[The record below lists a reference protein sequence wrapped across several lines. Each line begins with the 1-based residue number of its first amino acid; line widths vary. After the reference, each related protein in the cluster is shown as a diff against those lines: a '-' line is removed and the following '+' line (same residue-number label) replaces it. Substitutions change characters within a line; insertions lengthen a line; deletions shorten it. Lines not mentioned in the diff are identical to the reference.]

1 MLDALCSPLGE
12 KRPCP
17 HHQGAFDPR
26 WWCSGPMKMFII
38 DDRFSL
44 HFQHIAELPSRKWIS
59 CTCVT
64 FVFQSKL
71 TGGVIHVQSCMDG
84 IGFASQTGSNGG
96 WLDAFAPR
104 SERKLC
110 RGRRN
115 VLFKKTFDVTETNL
129 RGSTSSLHLNGFRP
143 SPLWSQLEWS
153 MSQWSANRMPTAR
166 KQNGYRLE
174 RVCPFRSI

>member
-1 MLDALCSPLGE
+1 MPTSSRSFWPEVVMLRPDVYHWLSIFTPLS
-12 KRPCP
+12 
-17 HHQGAFDPR
+17 DT
-26 WWCSGPMKMFII
+26 
-38 DDRFSL
+38 FSIL
-44 HFQHIAELPSRKWIS
+44 QSCQVENELVA
-59 CTCVT
+59 TAVT
-64 FVFQSKL
+64 FVFQSTE

-84 IGFASQTGSNGG
+84 IGLSSQTGSNGG

-115 VLFKKTFDVTETNL
+115 VLFKKNFDATETNL